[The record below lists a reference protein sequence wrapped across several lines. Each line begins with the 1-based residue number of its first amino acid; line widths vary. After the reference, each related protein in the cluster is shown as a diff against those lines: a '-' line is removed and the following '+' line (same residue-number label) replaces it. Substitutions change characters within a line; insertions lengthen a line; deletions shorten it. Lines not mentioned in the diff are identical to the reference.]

1 MKDSVFQVASFEPLL
16 DQLTSRDGT
25 NGVHEVAL
33 TDGVEG
39 ALDAGIADPAFGRAA
54 TSQAVQ
60 IGCASWTPGVARATL
75 PSSRPG
81 WWDLVVT

>member
-1 MKDSVFQVASFEPLL
+1 MKDSVFQAASFEPLL

-60 IGCASWTPGVARATL
+60 IG
-75 PSSRPG
+75 
-81 WWDLVVT
+81 